1 MPDVGDILDGYRL
14 DAVVGRGG
22 MGTVYRATDVALEA
36 TVAVKVIAPHLADDD
51 TFVRRFYEEAK
62 ALARLDAPGIVD
74 VYALREAEEALFF
87 VMEYVEGS
95 SLQAVLQRDGT
106 LSPEA
111 VLSLLRQVLDAVGH
125 AHASGVLHRDLKPS
139 NILLDADGRAVITDF
154 GLAKI
159 LASDAEITATHD
171 RLGTVAYMSPEQIEG
186 LSNVEEASDLFSV
199 GLLAYEAL
207 TGRLP
212 FDTSASDYVI
222 QRAIVEES
230 FPPPSA
236 YVPEIPPSLE
246 RVVMDLLAKA
256 PADRPP
262 SAEAALDRLP
272 ASDGT
277 EAVALPEAST
287 AASSTLSASRWVGVG
302 LATVLVL
309 LGTVVGV
316 RLALDLP
323 PFALS
328 GPALPDSTVQAART
342 PSPRGGGAP
351 QGGGPPSDSIDGPR
365 SQSTADTAR
374 LETRPASPPA
384 GSSAT
389 AQAAPPSSAARAK
402 TAAPSPTR
410 DPAPQEETAP
420 REEEAASPRPPASA
434 AQLTVRSEPSG
445 AAVRLGDSL
454 VGDAPVTVGD
464 LNPGSYR
471 IALGMD
477 DRRPAERTVGLSAGD
492 TVSVR
497 AELAPRPAVVTLRAV
512 PSGDV
517 IIDGERRAENT
528 SRPVTDSLPPGAHQV
543 ALVSDLG
550 RWETDLQLEAGER
563 YEETVDFTQRVEVAI
578 TARAT
583 SGAPVPNAV
592 VTVDGEQVG
601 YTPQRLTL
609 RVGQHTVRV
618 TKDGYAATE
627 RTLLVAP
634 DMDTPIEFVLSPS
647 SG

>member
-1 MPDVGDILDGYRL
+1 MPSVGDTLDGYRL
-14 DAVVGRGG
+14 DAVIGRGG

-95 SLQAVLQRDGT
+95 SLQAVLRRHGPLPPT
-106 LSPEA
+106 K
-111 VLSLLRQVLDAVGH
+111 VLSLLRQVLEAVGH

-186 LSNVEEASDLFSV
+186 LSNVDEASDLFSV
-199 GLLAYEAL
+199 GLIAYEAL

-230 FPPPSA
+230 FSPPSA
-236 YVPEIPPSLE
+236 YTPEIPAALE
-246 RVVMDLLAKA
+246 RVVLDLLSKD

-262 SAEAALDRLP
+262 SATAALDRLP
-272 ASDGT
+272 GADGAET
-277 EAVALPEAST
+277 IALPEAST
-287 AASSTLSASRWVGVG
+287 DAPSTLSASRWIGVG
-302 LATVLVL
+302 LAAVLVL
-309 LGTVVGV
+309 IGTFVGV

-328 GPALPDSTVQAART
+328 GPALPDSTVRAAHT
-342 PSPRGGGAP
+342 PSPRSGE
-351 QGGGPPSDSIDGPR
+351 PR
-365 SQSTADTAR
+365 DT
-374 LETRPASPPA
+374 TDRPASQNMVDTSGSEPRPAPPA
-384 GSSAT
+384 GESSAT
-389 AQAAPPSSAARAK
+389 AQAAPSSSAAGAD
-402 TAAPSPTR
+402 TAARASTR
-410 DPAPQEETAP
+410 GAPPQAEETGPQEQKQASS
-420 REEEAASPRPPASA
+420 RAATSA
-434 AQLTVRSEPSG
+434 AQLTVRSRPPG
-445 AAVRLGDSL
+445 ATVQLGDSL
-454 VGDAPVTVGD
+454 VGNAPVTVGD
-464 LNPGSYR
+464 LAPGAYR
-471 IALGMD
+471 LVLSMD
-477 DRRPAERTVGLSAGD
+477 ARRPAERTVKLSAGD

-497 AELAPRPAVVTLRAV
+497 ADLAPRPAVLTLRVV

-517 IIDGERRAENT
+517 IVDGERRAEDT
-528 SRPVTDSLPPGAHQV
+528 SRPVVDSLPPGPHQV

-550 RWETDLQLEAGER
+550 RWETTLQLEAGER

-578 TARAT
+578 TART
-583 SGAPVPNAV
+583 TDGAPIPNATV
-592 VTVDGEQVG
+592 EVDGEQVG
-601 YTPQRLTL
+601 YTPQRVAL

-627 RTLLVAP
+627 RSLLVDP
-634 DMDTPIEFVLSPS
+634 EMDTPIEFSLSPTPE
-647 SG
+647 